1 MSRNPTVELW
11 TLYAVGVSFT
21 FVRTYA
27 RIVAVGVRELHPDDY
42 LIWVAVVCINLR
54 QRLRYRRS
62 FPRFLIHLSVS

>member
-42 LIWVAVVCINLR
+42 LIWVAVRCSRSIYIKISNI
-54 QRLRYRRS
+54 RL
-62 FPRFLIHLSVS
+62 IIVLS